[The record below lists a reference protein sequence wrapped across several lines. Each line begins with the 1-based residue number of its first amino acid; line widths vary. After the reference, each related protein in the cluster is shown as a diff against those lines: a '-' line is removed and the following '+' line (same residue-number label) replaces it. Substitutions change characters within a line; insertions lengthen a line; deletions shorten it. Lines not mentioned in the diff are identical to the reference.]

1 MSIKS
6 LVLVNMALLLVMIV
20 GVVNLRVTSQT
31 QYCFS
36 KSYPGLS
43 NISGCASINKG
54 EKNEI
59 N

>member
-6 LVLVNMALLLVMIV
+6 LLLVNLVLISVMIV
-20 GVVNLRVTSQT
+20 GAVNLRATSQS

-54 EKNEI
+54 DKK
-59 N
+59 